1 MAPGIV
7 PAPVARSEGL
17 FDLIPPTGWT
27 VGFLD
32 HATAD
37 TMDEALERVRST
49 SAADL
54 RGDMETWAARAG
66 RRPVPAWTRSLGSD
80 KRLLAE
86 LADTTAHTYRQIIAP
101 YRRQL
106 DTLCGADQAMRRRQ
120 LTHHGLHHLFS
131 RLNPRCIRWRPPVLE
146 LTMASGTDGDIHL
159 SGRGLLLI
167 PSVFGAV
174 YPAVDDTGDQPW
186 LTYPVGPGETGDF
199 LLPTDTAR
207 ALGTAPDSLTALLG
221 HTRAIVL
228 WTIAHRPSRTTTELA
243 RLAGISSASAS
254 QHATVLR
261 TAGLVTTLRH
271 HNTALHSS
279 ARWVPACSA
288 PRPDPGAPGAS
299 ALRSPRRGY
308 VHDGHDRRRRG
319 ERRHR
324 EEGPRPPVAHAGE
337 CGRRHQDVQGQLHPV
352 FGPSTGRSRDIR
364 VQTSPVPVTSWTTA
378 LVTM

>member
-1 MAPGIV
+1 MPLRIHFTAEDLARTRLADGLRPMLELDIAVRLLQEGSHPTRFGPWRRESFRRLSPG
-7 PAPVARSEGL
+7 ARGL

-159 SGRGLLLI
+159 SGRGLLLM

-186 LTYPVGPGETGDF
+186 LTYPVGSGETGDF

-243 RLAGISSASAS
+243 RLAGISPASAS

-271 HNTALHSS
+271 HNTALHSLS
-279 ARWVPACSA
+279 PL
-288 PRPDPGAPGAS
+288 GAGLLGTAS
-299 ALRSPRRGY
+299 
-308 VHDGHDRRRRG
+308 
-319 ERRHR
+319 
-324 EEGPRPPVAHAGE
+324 
-337 CGRRHQDVQGQLHPV
+337 
-352 FGPSTGRSRDIR
+352 
-364 VQTSPVPVTSWTTA
+364 
-378 LVTM
+378 